1 MYRLV
6 LADDEPWALKG
17 LEEIIPWEELG
28 FEIIG
33 RCRNAPEALRTVER
47 GSADAL
53 FTDIRMPGMDGVEL
67 IAAVKRINAGVE
79 CVIVSAY
86 SDFEAA
92 RKAMEHQASGYILKP
107 LEEAE
112 VRKAA
117 LRVKARLDARTG
129 DPLLLDPQDKQSLA
143 EITERLE
150 RLIKHPWCSAALF
163 ADSPGLGRFPGE
175 IHVQGASVLAVLLS
189 SPDRDLPPDSAS
201 AFPADCAWS
210 RRHEGCGALLEMLR
224 EAQAAGRGNFSFA
237 AHQAVSD
244 IQYHIA
250 LHFREPF
257 SLEDLASRFAVSE
270 NYLGELFKKHSKD
283 RVVNF
288 TRKLRLYNA
297 CRLLEYSD
305 MSPKEVSDE
314 CGFSDAGYFGRVFRK
329 HFGITPALF
338 RAAYR
343 GGNHFRPDFSLF

>member
-1 MYRLV
+1 
-6 LADDEPWALKG
+6 
-17 LEEIIPWEELG
+17 
-28 FEIIG
+28 
-33 RCRNAPEALRTVER
+33 
-47 GSADAL
+47 
-53 FTDIRMPGMDGVEL
+53 MDGVEL
-67 IAAVKRINAGVE
+67 IAAVKGISAGVE

-92 RKAMEHQASGYILKP
+92 RKAIEHQASGYILKP

-129 DPLLLDPQDKQSLA
+129 DPLLLDPNDKRSAGELA
-143 EITERLE
+143 ERLE
-150 RLIKHPWCSAALF
+150 RLIKHPWLQAALF
-163 ADSPGLGRFPGE
+163 ADSPGLGRFPAE
-175 IHVQGASVLAVLLS
+175 IHVKGASVRAVLVS
-189 SPDRDLPPDSAS
+189 SPGRDIPPAG

-210 RRHEGCGALLEMLR
+210 RRHEGCGGVLEMLR
-224 EAQAAGRGNFSFA
+224 EAQAAGCGNFSFA
-237 AHQAVSD
+237 AHQGVSD

-257 SLEDLASRFAVSE
+257 SLGDLASRFAVSE
-270 NYLGELFKKHSKD
+270 NYLGELFKKHGKD
-283 RVVNF
+283 TVVNF

-297 CRLLEYSD
+297 CRLLEHSD
-305 MSPKEVSDE
+305 MPPKEVSGE

-338 RAAYR
+338 RARYY